1 MAWAQH
7 GVCCHASNSV
17 SLQAQKQT
25 SWCTKI
31 CKEILKISVP
41 IYDSDEDER
50 DARWWRK
57 PQN

>member
-1 MAWAQH
+1 MLMAWAQH
-7 GVCCHASNSV
+7 GVCCRASNSV

-50 DARWWRK
+50 DAR
-57 PQN
+57 